1 MTADNGVMWEEKGTA
16 VTASHAGK
24 KPDPPGKAPNP
35 HSLLLTPEEAM
46 SELRCSRA
54 TLFKLLKDNEID
66 SFLLAPNARRIPRT
80 EVEAYMK
87 RKLAEHDDVSDRGA
101 A

>member
-1 MTADNGVMWEEKGTA
+1 M
-16 VTASHAGK
+16 TASHAGN
-24 KPDPPGKAPNP
+24 KPPPPGREPNP

-54 TLFKLLKDNEID
+54 TLFKLLKDKEID

-80 EVEAYMK
+80 EVEAYMV
-87 RKLAEHDDVSDRGA
+87 RKLAEHNDASDRGA

>member
-1 MTADNGVMWEEKGTA
+1 
-16 VTASHAGK
+16 
-24 KPDPPGKAPNP
+24 
-35 HSLLLTPEEAM
+35 M

-54 TLFKLLKDNEID
+54 TLFKLLRTGSAGEPAEID

-80 EVEAYMK
+80 EIEEYMK
-87 RKLAEHDDVSDRGA
+87 RKLAEPEHGTA

>member
-1 MTADNGVMWEEKGTA
+1 MCMA
-16 VTASHAGK
+16 ASQSGK
-24 KPDPPGKAPNP
+24 KAPPPGKAPNP
-35 HSLLLTPEEAM
+35 HSLNLTPEEAM

-54 TLFKLLKDNEID
+54 TLFKLLHKEPGGEPAEID

-80 EVEAYMK
+80 EIEEYMR
-87 RKLAEHDDVSDRGA
+87 RKLAEDSQTQAGA

>member
-1 MTADNGVMWEEKGTA
+1 MV
-16 VTASHAGK
+16 ASQSGK
-24 KPDPPGKAPNP
+24 KPLPAGKAPNP
-35 HSLLLTPEEAM
+35 HSLNLTPEEAM

-54 TLFKLLKDNEID
+54 TLFKLLKDKEID

-80 EVEAYMK
+80 EIEEYMK
-87 RKLAEHDDVSDRGA
+87 RKLAEASPERGA

>member
-1 MTADNGVMWEEKGTA
+1 MARQSGEK
-16 VTASHAGK
+16 
-24 KPDPPGKAPNP
+24 PLPPGKAPNP
-35 HSLLLTPEEAM
+35 HSLNLTPEEAM

-54 TLFKLLKDNEID
+54 TLFKLLHKGPDGEPAEID

-80 EVEAYMK
+80 EIEAYMK
-87 RKLAEHDDVSDRGA
+87 RKLAESQHGTA

>member
-1 MTADNGVMWEEKGTA
+1 MARQSGEK
-16 VTASHAGK
+16 
-24 KPDPPGKAPNP
+24 PLPPGKAPNP
-35 HSLLLTPEEAM
+35 HSLNLTPEEAM

-54 TLFKLLKDNEID
+54 TLFKLLRPGPGGEPAEID

-80 EVEAYMK
+80 EIEAYMK
-87 RKLAEHDDVSDRGA
+87 RKLAEPQHGTA

>member
-1 MTADNGVMWEEKGTA
+1 MARQSGEK
-16 VTASHAGK
+16 
-24 KPDPPGKAPNP
+24 PLPPGKAPNP
-35 HSLLLTPEEAM
+35 HSLNLTPEEAM

-54 TLFKLLKDNEID
+54 TLFKLLKDKEID

-80 EVEAYMK
+80 EIEEYMR
-87 RKLAEHDDVSDRGA
+87 RKLAEASQAQAGA